1 MESKGRRASRATG
14 PSTNPVKAV
23 PPGESAPGAAKPVE
37 SPAEELISAKPP
49 AEVVMPAATSMAPSS
64 VEALVETAKSASS
77 EDVADFGR
85 EAFAALVQSQTAVA
99 RGLEALSAELAG
111 LALSG
116 IDAAAR
122 TATDMLAVKTLSDA
136 IEVNAGFTRSSF
148 DTLVG
153 GSAKL
158 SELGAKLAA
167 EASQPI
173 LTQLGK
179 TWIKAARRAF

>member
-1 MESKGRRASRATG
+1 MESKGRRASRAAG
-14 PSTNPVKAV
+14 HSTNPVEAV
-23 PPGESAPGAAKPVE
+23 PP
-37 SPAEELISAKPP
+37 
-49 AEVVMPAATSMAPSS
+49 AATPMTPPS
-64 VEALVETAKSASS
+64 VEGPAKTAKSASS
-77 EDVADFGR
+77 EDLADFGR
-85 EAFAALVQSQTAVA
+85 ETFAALVQSQTAAA

-179 TWIKAARRAF
+179 SWIKAARFAF